1 MHRRQFLKYLGLAG
15 LSAGV
20 PALPFAARAGVA
32 TYPGPYWLTIHA
44 SGGWDP
50 TILCDPKGMVS
61 ADDPD
66 PVNHYLQSEI
76 LDIGAFR
83 AAPMAGNLEFF
94 TRFKD
99 QLMVINGIDL
109 GTNSHETGTRH
120 SWSGSIDT
128 GGPSF
133 SALVAGTV
141 AEKPA
146 LPYITNG
153 GYGKT
158 AGLVVPTRIP
168 NVSAIEE
175 IAHPN
180 RMTASNPDS
189 LLFTQKTWDRIQAA
203 RAARMLRLK
212 EAQALPPL
220 KRSIENFALAHTGE
234 NELAALLGYLPETL
248 DNSTNQLLRQ
258 AQMALSAFKAGVT
271 VSVDLATGGFDTHGN
286 HDNTHPARIAQI
298 LSAVTFIMD
307 EAATMGLADKLYILV
322 ASDLARTPHYNATNG
337 KDHWSI
343 GSMML
348 MGPGIPGG
356 RVIGAT
362 DAGQSALSVS
372 PTDLSLNPDGIRL
385 TPGHIHASLRTLA
398 GIQSHSDAIRFQVSD
413 LLPLFT

>member
-1 MHRRQFLKYLGLAG
+1 
-15 LSAGV
+15 
-20 PALPFAARAGVA
+20 
-32 TYPGPYWLTIHA
+32 
-44 SGGWDP
+44 
-50 TILCDPKGMVS
+50 MVS

-212 EAQALPPL
+212 EAEALPPL

-322 ASDLARTPHYNATNG
+322 ASDLARTPRYNATNG

-362 DAGQSALSVS
+362 DAGQNALSIS